1 MNVRVIFFNELRFL
15 RVLII
20 STFLKKSFFFYS
32 APPNVEFTFN
42 FQSKFRNGA
51 RVLNIRFHN
60 RIIIN
65 TSVICETVI
74 LMPVRIQRNS
84 KKKKKKLFLF
94 WTKLSTQVAE
104 RDFDAVQREPL
115 FWLFFTIRGNKMAE
129 ERETESVFL
138 SRVLDCEILQASLGL
153 PFAACLFL
161 SFDQLDCEETT
172 TNITLLSSSVT
183 SVPDAVIVDTFDGF
197 LYYLIIF

>member
-1 MNVRVIFFNELRFL
+1 
-15 RVLII
+15 
-20 STFLKKSFFFYS
+20 
-32 APPNVEFTFN
+32 
-42 FQSKFRNGA
+42 
-51 RVLNIRFHN
+51 
-60 RIIIN
+60 
-65 TSVICETVI
+65 
-74 LMPVRIQRNS
+74 
-84 KKKKKKLFLF
+84 
-94 WTKLSTQVAE
+94 
-104 RDFDAVQREPL
+104 
-115 FWLFFTIRGNKMAE
+115 MAE

-153 PFAACLFL
+153 QFAACLFL